1 MTALR
6 ERLRIRWEAL
16 TPDQRQNA
24 IRGGIVAVGL
34 LIVLALY
41 YLSGQADP
49 PAQTAQNPLD
59 VIELGDARLEDDIR
73 AKVER
78 ERQEQQNQN
87 SAQDKV
93 LADQRSQIELQQK
106 QLEAMQSALE
116 SMHGGDP
123 LAFPS
128 NPPPTTR
135 PTDPEAWAPPP
146 EPPDLA
152 QPERPQQAR
161 APSVPAPP
169 PELIGGIG
177 IQRAPPETDEAKRNA
192 RRFFLPTSF
201 MPARLLTGLR
211 AKTVESARNDPEPML
226 LRVQAPAILP
236 NEVRAQLQGCLIVA
250 HGYGSL
256 ASERIEARLVSL
268 SCMDLDGKSV
278 IETPLTGILVD
289 SDGVKGLAG
298 RPVSKMGANM
308 ARLLAAGLAQGAGA
322 SVQAAA
328 QTTSISPLGQTTT
341 IDPAQIARAGTGQGI
356 ANATQE
362 LTRIY
367 ADLVRQSSPVVEVGP
382 SKEVTVVVTEGA
394 WIEIAHVHAS
404 GLATSVAP

>member
-1 MTALR
+1 M
-6 ERLRIRWEAL
+6 
-16 TPDQRQNA
+16 
-24 IRGGIVAVGL
+24 AVGSKDREVAERGKPSAERRQGGNVARPRPGMADFLAGESKSFVSDL
-34 LIVLALY
+34 LP
-41 YLSGQADP
+41 YL
-49 PAQTAQNPLD
+49 
-59 VIELGDARLEDDIR
+59 
-73 AKVER
+73 
-78 ERQEQQNQN
+78 
-87 SAQDKV
+87 
-93 LADQRSQIELQQK
+93 
-106 QLEAMQSALE
+106 
-116 SMHGGDP
+116 
-123 LAFPS
+123 
-128 NPPPTTR
+128 
-135 PTDPEAWAPPP
+135 
-146 EPPDLA
+146 
-152 QPERPQQAR
+152 PQ
-161 APSVPAPP
+161 
-169 PELIGGIG
+169 ELIGGIG
-177 IQRAPPETDEAKRNA
+177 IQRAPPESDESKRNA

-322 SVQAAA
+322 SFQAAA

-394 WIEIAHVHAS
+394 WIDVHGMPERVSSA
-404 GLATSVAP
+404 AP